1 MKLRIGGGRCPWMSI
16 TVTTFFLLAGRVRRR
31 LEVDSPMPI
40 SRATKGLVVVL
51 LWVVGFGPVM
61 PFGRTHFEP
70 VDREFALFHRRL

>member
-1 MKLRIGGGRCPWMSI
+1 
-16 TVTTFFLLAGRVRRR
+16 
-31 LEVDSPMPI
+31 MPI